1 MVNPALSKKIDNSLT
16 VNSNIKK
23 LFQIIYQEQNKKEDN
38 KDEVQKIIVS
48 DLVSKMAFYY
58 EKIRNSVDYEEEH
71 LLRKNAIERIL
82 KRQIVIEGAVTIKK
96 INSYDVAKHLLVEL
110 IRAAYLLNNSIPE
123 SKINEVSETIDRYLK
138 LKEHSLKKLQRYKI
152 KERNNLSNWIIALMA
167 SDIEEKLGRSLI
179 DSSVINYMHKILI
192 DNISLYNNSKYK
204 EDKEIQIR
212 IGIYRNFLKFDKD
225 MLNFLIFKHYNIDWD
240 KFSNDQVKKVAN
252 DILFLRKRIEEQ
264 INHPLSSQINKVVR
278 RYTVF
283 FNVLI
288 DVITEDPVGV
298 YESFKKDPKTFK
310 KQIKKV
316 CNKKYSIAKKKL
328 WRAAVRSIIYIFIT
342 KSIIALIL
350 EVPVSRF
357 FKEEVNIFSLIINIS
372 FPAVL
377 LFLIVLFFRLPS
389 DNNSNKIV
397 QGVEEIVFK
406 EKERKEP
413 FRFRKPIK
421 RSKVLNGI
429 FGIIYLVTFFISFS
443 LIIWGLNKIG
453 FNWISIIM
461 FLFFLVFVSFF
472 SIRIRKNAKELVVV
486 PSRENIFS
494 FIAEF
499 FYIPIVSAG
508 KWLSER
514 FSRVNVFVFILDFII
529 EAPFKVFI
537 SITEEWTK
545 YVKERKDEIV

>member
-1 MVNPALSKKIDNSLT
+1 MVNPALSRKIDNLLT
-16 VNSNIKK
+16 VNLNIKK
-23 LFQIIYQEQNKKEDN
+23 LFQIIYQEQNKKEDD
-38 KDEVQKIIVS
+38 KDEVQKIVVS
-48 DLVSKMAFYY
+48 ELVSKMAFYY

-96 INSYDVAKHLLVEL
+96 INSYDVAKHLLTEL
-110 IRAAYLLNNSIPE
+110 IRASYLLNNFIPE
-123 SKINEVSETIDRYLK
+123 SKINEISKVIDRYLK
-138 LKEHSLKKLQRYKI
+138 LKEYSLQKLQRYEI

-192 DNISLYNNSKYK
+192 DNISLSGNSKYE
-204 EDKEIQIR
+204 EDKEVQIH

-225 MLNFLIFKHYNIDWD
+225 MLNFLIFKHYNINWD
-240 KFSNDQVKKVAN
+240 KFSDDEIKKIAN
-252 DILFLRKRIEEQ
+252 NILSLRKKIEEQ
-264 INHPLSSQINKVVR
+264 INHPLTSQINKVVS

-288 DVITEDPVGV
+288 DVITEDPIGV
-298 YESFKKDPKTFK
+298 YEGFKKDPKAFK
-310 KQIKKV
+310 RQIKKV
-316 CNKKYSIAKKKL
+316 CNKKYSIARKKL
-328 WRAAVRSIIYIFIT
+328 WRAAIRSIIYIFIT
-342 KSIIALIL
+342 KSVIAFIL
-350 EVPVSRF
+350 EVPVSKF
-357 FKEEVNIFSLIINIS
+357 FKEEISIFSLIVNIS

-389 DNNSNKIV
+389 NNNSNKIV

-406 EKERKEP
+406 EKKRKEP
-413 FRFRKPIK
+413 FHFRKPIK
-421 RSKVLNGI
+421 RSKVLNSI

-443 LIIWGLNKIG
+443 LIVFGLDKIG
-453 FNWISIIM
+453 FNWISIII
-461 FLFFLVFVSFF
+461 FLFFLAFVSFF
-472 SIRIRKNAKELVVV
+472 SVRIRKNAKELVVV
-486 PSRENIFS
+486 PAKENIFS

-508 KWLSER
+508 KWLSEK

-529 EAPFKVFI
+529 EAPFKVFV